1 MKTKKNGESHP
12 WRLVG
17 IGSFILVFL
26 VQILAFVQGFYIAI
40 ARLDYHQSM
49 VMLRPTFL
57 YATPFYFLMG
67 YGTARREPSRYLF
80 YPLTITPASILVNSL
95 FYYYLYHIPLTYYV
109 IDPSV
114 LLGYFFVTIIGSVI
128 GSKTG
133 HHNTK

>member
-1 MKTKKNGESHP
+1 METKEIGESHP

-67 YGTARREPSRYLF
+67 YGIARREPRRYLF
-80 YPLTITPASILVNSL
+80 YPLMVTPVSILVNSL
-95 FYYYLYHIPLTYYV
+95 FYYYLYHIPLAYYV

-114 LLGYFFVTIIGSVI
+114 LLGYFFVTFIGAVI
-128 GSKTG
+128 GNKTRY
-133 HHNTK
+133 HKTE